1 MSCRI
6 RLARQ
11 ADAVLLGAME
21 SAAAGR
27 FAGIGLQAIAR
38 GRPTGE
44 AEYRRLAADGRLW
57 VSEAE
62 EGRLVGLAIGGMV
75 DDQGYLAE
83 LSVHPDYG
91 RRGLGRALTATVEDW
106 ARARAFARL
115 YLTTFRDVPWNRPY
129 YERLGFVVVAED
141 KAGPELRAI
150 RQGER
155 ARGLDRLSP
164 RVCMVKDLA
173 GA

>member
-1 MSCRI
+1 MNCRI

-11 ADAVLLGAME
+11 ADAALLGDVE
-21 SAAAGR
+21 TAAAGR

-38 GRPTGE
+38 GRPTAE
-44 AEYRRLAADGRLW
+44 AEYRSLAADRRLW
-57 VSEAE
+57 VTEAE
-62 EGRLVGLAIGGMV
+62 EGRLVGLAIAAAV
-75 DDQGYLAE
+75 DGQGYLAE

-91 RRGLGRALTATVEDW
+91 RRGLGRAMIAAVEDW
-106 ARARAFARL
+106 ARARAFTRL

-129 YERLGFVVVAED
+129 YERLGFAVVAENQ
-141 KAGPELRAI
+141 AGPELKAI
-150 RQGER
+150 RQNER